1 MSQTTK
7 KAMSASLRKM
17 LRQKPLNKITVTD
30 IAEDC
35 GVSRMTFYYHFK
47 DIYDLIEWTLN
58 DSAAQVL
65 ETCRNDN
72 SGEQTFLAI
81 LRTLQENK
89 QELTNLLRSTR
100 QEDVEHYLYK
110 IIHSVLEQSLA
121 EQAPNLEAAPEDRA
135 FVLDFYT
142 YASAGVLLA
151 WIRKGMVTDPQVLVK
166 QLLSLVTVEDIS
178 HALERLRQARAKRGA
193 PT

>member
-17 LRQKPLNKITVTD
+17 LRQKPLSKITVTD
-30 IAEDC
+30 ITQDC

-47 DIYDLIEWTLN
+47 DLYDLIEWTLN
-58 DSAAQVL
+58 DNAAQVL
-65 ETCRNDN
+65 ETCKNDN

-100 QEDVEHYLYK
+100 QEDVEHYLNK
-110 IIHSVLEQSLA
+110 MILSVLERYLT
-121 EQAPNLEAAPEDRA
+121 EQAPDLEATPEDKA
-135 FVLDFYT
+135 FILDFYT
-142 YASAGVLLA
+142 YASAGILLA
-151 WIRKGMVTDPQVLVK
+151 WIQKGMVTDPQILVK
-166 QLLSLVTVEDIS
+166 QLTSLVNVES
-178 HALERLRQARAKRGA
+178 MLHALERLRQSRAKGDTA
-193 PT
+193 L